1 MKKTIILSLLL
12 LFFLTPSSILAREQ
26 VSSQTVRGRIIDI
39 VQGPTAEEKEQ
50 SYVADIQQI
59 KVEITQGEFRG
70 EKITTNHTLS
80 GNPARDFYFN
90 EGDRVL
96 LWLESQNG
104 VITRSLVREV
114 VRDHYLGYMA
124 LFFIFS
130 LILVGGLQG
139 LKTVLTLSITG
150 FLVLRVL
157 LPLILEGYPP
167 ILTTIIITSIIVSIS
182 LIVTSGFTRKT
193 LAAIIGTMGGVAV
206 AGILAWWMSNAT
218 RLTGLSG
225 EESQMLMYIP
235 QGTNFDFRGLLFA
248 GMIIGAMGAV
258 LDIGMS
264 ISSTI
269 DEVKRANPSI
279 STKDLIKSGLNVGRD
294 IMGTMSNTLILA
306 YTGASMSLL
315 LVIIANEIPLSR
327 ITNMDSM
334 ATEIVR
340 VLAGSIGLIYAI
352 PITAIVAGLLYN
364 QVDFSK
370 TNRTDQTNDL

>member
-1 MKKTIILSLLL
+1 MKKIIIFCSVL
-12 LFFLTPSSILAREQ
+12 LFIMMPSSILAQEQ
-26 VSSQTVRGRIIDI
+26 VSSQTVRGRIIEI
-39 VQGPTAEEKEQ
+39 VQGPTEEEQ
-50 SYVADIQQI
+50 SYVADVQQI

-70 EKITTNHTLS
+70 EKVTTNHTLS
-80 GNPARDFYFN
+80 GNPARDFYYN

-96 LWLESQNG
+96 LWVESQDG
-104 VITRSLVREV
+104 AITRSLVREV
-114 VRDHYLGYMA
+114 IRDHYLGYLA
-124 LFFIFS
+124 LFFVFS
-130 LILVGGLQG
+130 LILVGGRQG

-150 FLVLRVL
+150 FLVLKVL

-182 LIVTSGFTRKT
+182 LFITSGFTRKT
-193 LAAIIGTMGGVAV
+193 LAAIIGTMGGVVV
-206 AGILAWWMSNAT
+206 AGVLAWWMSSAT

-235 QGTNFDFRGLLFA
+235 QGTDFDFRGLLFA

-264 ISSTI
+264 IASTI

-327 ITNMDSM
+327 ITNMDSI

-352 PITAIVAGLLYN
+352 PITAITAGLLYR
-364 QVDFSK
+364 QVDFST
-370 TNRTDQTNDL
+370 TNNTDQTNNL